1 MGSKYTSGFTHC
13 KKTSK
18 DIKIT
23 PVLRSCHWAKGDWL
37 TLNCLFNLKQKP
49 FICNFWNCL
58 AKGALRIRIY
68 ISTDMYLDL
77 TTIQYCYTKLLA
89 PRLQKPVP
97 KCKVKV
103 QKIMTNYNVILWKTK
118 MRTTDVT
125 PMTCP
130 FLWTTN
136 TCIGLI
142 YKKCNKI
149 MSHRHLKKVTY
160 TKSNITYY
168 VMYMS
173 LT

>member
-89 PRLQKPVP
+89 PRLHKPVP
-97 KCKVKV
+97 KWKIQKQWQTTMSLQWLVLFCV
-103 QKIMTNYNVILWKTK
+103 QQICVLA
-118 MRTTDVT
+118 
-125 PMTCP
+125 
-130 FLWTTN
+130 L
-136 TCIGLI
+136 
-142 YKKCNKI
+142 
-149 MSHRHLKKVTY
+149 Y
-160 TKSNITYY
+160 TKNAIK
-168 VMYMS
+168 
-173 LT
+173 